1 MHRSIGCRVLLC
13 LQRRSGL
20 SSRNTPKLLL
30 TVSLSVG
37 FPLPHHRRPL
47 LPVQWSLSPQI
58 LGGALRQLIS
68 WLRRREVT
76 ATAGSFSL
84 GRGRG
89 LGGGDEDEDAGV
101 LPPAAAG
108 LQHRHGPR
116 ARQGDDLTKQEEHSL
131 YELDTLSAVHLLPVK
146 GKKPITYTLSPSDIE
161 TMREKFGK
169 LLLGDD
175 ASGGARGVCSALALS
190 NAISNLSAAIFGE
203 LWKLEPLCEEKK
215 IRWRKEMDW
224 LLSPTTYMVELVP
237 TKQNGADGCTFE
249 IMTPK
254 ARSDVHVNL
263 PALQKLDSMLIEVLD
278 SMVDTEYWYVESGS
292 RADGR
297 SKRNGGPRQ
306 TKKWWFPSPRVPDLG
321 LSQFQR
327 KRLVFQAKLVHQIL
341 KAAKSINQQVLLQ
354 IPIPPAVMDA
364 LPKSGRASLGE
375 DLYHAIATE
384 YIPIEGIFLS
394 LSLKTEHSVLETMN
408 QLEGA
413 VFAWNQRIL
422 EEKNK
427 KSTGRHSWN
436 FMKDSSSELDKMSIC
451 IERVDTLMQLL
462 KSRFPNLPPTFID
475 VVKVQYNV
483 DVGHAIAE
491 AYSRVLV
498 GVAFSI
504 LSRTAEILLED
515 DLIKKPNT
523 TPMAALK
530 FDLSSDVYLAG
541 ITETPPG
548 HIRRSLMDQI
558 SLVDGRLDALAKK
571 RGAKQL
577 TW

>member
-1 MHRSIGCRVLLC
+1 MRMKTLACCR
-13 LQRRSGL
+13 
-20 SSRNTPKLLL
+20 
-30 TVSLSVG
+30 
-37 FPLPHHRRPL
+37 RRPQDFSIDMDQEPDRVMTYNGL
-47 LPVQWSLSPQI
+47 ENCIINSPSYDDDSGVSATTGADGCVTTDSLDD
-58 LGGALRQLIS
+58 
-68 WLRRREVT
+68 EVSSCSSSKDVSSS
-76 ATAGSFSL
+76 SFSSQCHQL
-84 GRGRG
+84 S
-89 LGGGDEDEDAGV
+89 
-101 LPPAAAG
+101 
-108 LQHRHGPR
+108 
-116 ARQGDDLTKQEEHSL
+116 KQEEHSL

-146 GKKPITYTLSPSDIE
+146 GKKPITYTLSASDIE
-161 TMREKFGK
+161 AMKEKFGK

-175 ASGGARGVCSALALS
+175 ASGGARGVCAALALS
-190 NAISNLSAAIFGE
+190 NAISNLSAIIFGE

-224 LLSPTTYMVELVP
+224 LLSPTTYMIELVP
-237 TKQNGADGCTFE
+237 KKQNGADGCTFE

-297 SKRNGGPRQ
+297 SKRNGPKQ

-341 KAAKSINQQVLLQ
+341 KAAKSINEQVLLQ
-354 IPIPPAVMDA
+354 VPIPAAVMDA

-375 DLYHAIATE
+375 DLYHAITTE
-384 YIPIEGIFLS
+384 YIPIEEIFLS

-427 KSTGRHSWN
+427 KSPGRHSWN
-436 FMKDSSSELDKMSIC
+436 FMKDSSTELDKMSMC
-451 IERVDTLMQLL
+451 IERVGTLMQLL

-475 VVKVQYNV
+475 VLKVQYNV
-483 DVGHAIAE
+483 DVGHAIVE

-498 GVAFSI
+498 GVAFSV
-504 LSRTAEILLED
+504 LSRIAEILLED
-515 DLIKKPNT
+515 DVIKKPNT
-523 TPMAALK
+523 PMATLK

-558 SLVDGRLDALAKK
+558 SLVDGRLDTAVKK
-571 RGAKQL
+571 KGVKQL
-577 TW
+577 RW

>member
-1 MHRSIGCRVLLC
+1 MRTLACCRRRPQDFSIDMDQEPDRVMTYNGLENCIINSPYDDDSGVSATTGADGCVTTDSLDDEVSSC
-13 LQRRSGL
+13 SSSKDVL
-20 SSRNTPKLLL
+20 SS
-30 TVSLSVG
+30 
-37 FPLPHHRRPL
+37 
-47 LPVQWSLSPQI
+47 
-58 LGGALRQLIS
+58 
-68 WLRRREVT
+68 
-76 ATAGSFSL
+76 SFSS
-84 GRGRG
+84 
-89 LGGGDEDEDAGV
+89 
-101 LPPAAAG
+101 
-108 LQHRHGPR
+108 HC
-116 ARQGDDLTKQEEHSL
+116 RQLTKQEEHSL

-341 KAAKSINQQVLLQ
+341 KLQSQSINKSCFRYLFLLLLWMLFQ
-354 IPIPPAVMDA
+354 R
-364 LPKSGRASLGE
+364 LSGRASLGE
-375 DLYHAIATE
+375 DL
-384 YIPIEGIFLS
+384 
-394 LSLKTEHSVLETMN
+394 VLETMN

-541 ITETPPG
+541 ITGTPPATSG
-548 HIRRSLMDQI
+548 GPSWTRSAWSTAASTPSPRREGRSSSLGERNTK
-558 SLVDGRLDALAKK
+558 LLLYLYRVVN
-571 RGAKQL
+571 
-577 TW
+577 W

>member
-1 MHRSIGCRVLLC
+1 MRMRTLACCRRRPQDFSIDMDQEPDRVMTYNGLENCIINSPYDDDSGVSATTGADGCVTTDSLDDEVSSC
-13 LQRRSGL
+13 SSSKDVL
-20 SSRNTPKLLL
+20 SS
-30 TVSLSVG
+30 
-37 FPLPHHRRPL
+37 
-47 LPVQWSLSPQI
+47 
-58 LGGALRQLIS
+58 
-68 WLRRREVT
+68 
-76 ATAGSFSL
+76 SFSSHCHQL
-84 GRGRG
+84 S
-89 LGGGDEDEDAGV
+89 
-101 LPPAAAG
+101 
-108 LQHRHGPR
+108 
-116 ARQGDDLTKQEEHSL
+116 KQEEHSL
-131 YELDTLSAVHLLPVK
+131 YELDMLSAVHLLPVK
-146 GKKPITYTLSPSDIE
+146 GKKPITYTLSASDIE

-190 NAISNLSAAIFGE
+190 NAISNLSATIFGE

-224 LLSPTTYMVELVP
+224 LLSPTAYMVELVP

-297 SKRNGGPRQ
+297 SKRNGPRQ

-341 KAAKSINQQVLLQ
+341 KAAKSINEQVLLQ
-354 IPIPPAVMDA
+354 IPIPTAVMDA

-375 DLYHAIATE
+375 DLYHAITTE

-427 KSTGRHSWN
+427 KSPGRHSWN

-530 FDLSSDVYLAG
+530 FDLSSDVYLAD

-558 SLVDGRLDALAKK
+558 SLVDGRLDAVVKK
-571 RGAKQL
+571 KGAKQL
-577 TW
+577 RW

>member
-1 MHRSIGCRVLLC
+1 M
-13 LQRRSGL
+13 
-20 SSRNTPKLLL
+20 
-30 TVSLSVG
+30 
-37 FPLPHHRRPL
+37 
-47 LPVQWSLSPQI
+47 
-58 LGGALRQLIS
+58 
-68 WLRRREVT
+68 E
-76 ATAGSFSL
+76 
-84 GRGRG
+84 
-89 LGGGDEDEDAGV
+89 
-101 LPPAAAG
+101 
-108 LQHRHGPR
+108 
-116 ARQGDDLTKQEEHSL
+116 
-131 YELDTLSAVHLLPVK
+131 
-146 GKKPITYTLSPSDIE
+146 
-161 TMREKFGK
+161 
-169 LLLGDD
+169 
-175 ASGGARGVCSALALS
+175 
-190 NAISNLSAAIFGE
+190 AIIFGE

-237 TKQNGADGCTFE
+237 KKQNGADGCTFE

-254 ARSDVHVNL
+254 PRSDVHVNL

-297 SKRNGGPRQ
+297 SKRNGPRQ

-341 KAAKSINQQVLLQ
+341 KAAKSINEQVLLQ
-354 IPIPPAVMDA
+354 IPIPAAVMDA

-375 DLYHAIATE
+375 DLYHAITTE
-384 YIPIEGIFLS
+384 YIPIEEIFLS

-422 EEKNK
+422 EGKNK
-427 KSTGRHSWN
+427 KSPGRHSWN
-436 FMKDSSSELDKMSIC
+436 FMKDSSTELDKMSMS

-475 VVKVQYNV
+475 VLKVQYNV
-483 DVGHAIAE
+483 DVGHAIVE

-498 GVAFSI
+498 GVAFSV
-504 LSRTAEILLED
+504 LSRIAEILLED
-515 DLIKKPNT
+515 DVIKKPNT
-523 TPMAALK
+523 PMATLK

-558 SLVDGRLDALAKK
+558 SLVDGRLDAVVEKK
-571 RGAKQL
+571 GVKQL
-577 TW
+577 RW